1 MSNGSFSKTVMS
13 SARQGLGG
21 FSWKVFLSYALDWIV
36 LVALGV
42 VGYVLGKISPNKR
55 PFSLNDPEISFPHT
69 DETVPVWLLAILMG
83 VVPIVLIFIVCLIF
97 IPGATVPRNT
107 PQLLIWKRKLWELHV
122 GWLGLALSVI
132 WAFFFT
138 SAMKNLFGKPR
149 PDLLSRCD
157 PDFQNAANYVVG
169 GFQGENTLGVL
180 YSASICQT
188 SNLAVLDEG
197 FRSYPSG
204 HSSTS
209 AAGLVYLTLFLASK
223 FAVTIPYIVPSSSS
237 SVATRAAFPSRLPQR
252 GNPSEQDDTSA
263 SWPLN
268 DKDTALNARH
278 NAKLHSVRRQ
288 AAAPPIYL
296 LALTLTPF
304 ALSIFISA
312 SRWWDFRH
320 HGFDILFGYLMG
332 LFTAVYSFR
341 YYHLPIQEGAGWAWG
356 PRSSDRAFWAGVG
369 RVGYSGVDEEDT
381 PSPVDALH
389 KRNAESND
397 VELGRPQ
404 GSAAGAHMTQRPGN
418 GGYANE
424 YAQNGAGYG
433 YSNGQQRFDDVEM
446 DRMDSTDHGTVN
458 RI

>member
-1 MSNGSFSKTVMS
+1 MG

-36 LVALGV
+36 LVALGI

-55 PFSLNDPEISFPHT
+55 PFSLNDPDISFPLR
-69 DETVPVWLLAILMG
+69 DETVPVWLLVILMG
-83 VVPIVLIFIVCLIF
+83 AVPIVLIFIVCLIF

-107 PQLLIWKRKLWELHV
+107 PKTLIWKRKLWELHV

-157 PDFQNAANYVVG
+157 PDYQNAANYIVG
-169 GFQGENTLGVL
+169 GFKGENTLGVL

-188 SNLAVLDEG
+188 TDNAALDEG

-223 FAVTIPYIVPSSSS
+223 FAVTIPYIVPGSSSS
-237 SVATRAAFPSRLPQR
+237 TATRAAFPSRLPR
-252 GNPSEQDDTSA
+252 HGNSMEQDEQSA
-263 SWPLN
+263 SSPLN
-268 DKDTALNARH
+268 AKGTALTARH

-332 LFTAVYSFR
+332 LFTAIYSFR

-404 GSAAGAHMTQRPGN
+404 GSGAGHLTQRPGN

-424 YAQNGAGYG
+424 YDQHGGGYG

-446 DRMDSTDHGTVN
+446 DRMDHGTAN